1 MGTLLQ
7 HPGIRL
13 GAGSWNASWR
23 WGPISPLQ
31 GMAAPPSPLL
41 ALPPQL
47 YEILATTPYGHAGE
61 REVGVD
67 RLLSEKV
74 FTAAFPLHEAR
85 PHAPWATPLPAPSPG
100 RPQAHPCLSPQGPC
114 RLRPEE
120 LAASS
125 PSQRQVL
132 FQYWAS
138 WGKWS
143 KYQPLDHIRTY
154 FGEKVAFYFAWLGES
169 CPPRAAPALLGS
181 GSLGLLVWGSG
192 PLAAGGSS
200 RLLWDADAALP
211 LVRAV
216 RGGTTS
222 CAPGVLARA

>member
-1 MGTLLQ
+1 MPTGGGD
-7 HPGIRL
+7 P
-13 GAGSWNASWR
+13 
-23 WGPISPLQ
+23 SPHCRGWLH
-31 GMAAPPSPLL
+31 PPSPLL
-41 ALPPQL
+41 ALPLQL

-85 PHAPWATPLPAPSPG
+85 PHAPGATPPSAPSPG
-100 RPQAHPCLSPQGPC
+100 QPQAHPHFSLQGPC

-120 LAASS
+120 LAARS

-143 KYQPLDHIRTY
+143 KYQPLDHVRTY

-169 CPPRAAPALLGS
+169 CPPRAASALPGN
-181 GSLGLLVWGSG
+181 GCLGLLVWGTG
-192 PLAAGGSS
+192 PPAAGGSS
-200 RLLWDADAALP
+200 QLLRDADAALP
-211 LVRAV
+211 PL
-216 RGGTTS
+216 RG
-222 CAPGVLARA
+222 R